1 MLRSPS
7 AVLLA
12 TLFAVP
18 VAHAGVTWTVG
29 SDANYDFYNIHTAVS
44 DTRVQ
49 DGDSIRIFSGGYL
62 GFDSGDKALR
72 FEPGN
77 SPGIVDVFGS
87 MFLRQNSVIN
97 FEIGGYNSGLSGGAP
112 DFDQFIVT
120 GNVNLVGDL
129 EITLFNGFSPNLGDS
144 WAIVQSGG
152 SIAYTGVTTFPQ
164 LGNGLSWNIQV
175 VAGSSEFGGSGSSLI
190 VSVVPTPGA
199 AALIGLA
206 GLIGSRR
213 RRN

>member
-12 TLFAVP
+12 TLTAVP
-18 VAHAGVTWTVG
+18 AAHAGVTWTVG
-29 SDANYDFYNIHTAVS
+29 HQPDNHFFNIISAVADARVNS
-44 DTRVQ
+44 GDTV
-49 DGDSIRIFSGGYL
+49 RIFSGGYM
-62 GFDSGDKALR
+62 GFDSGEKALR

-77 SPGIVDVFGS
+77 SPGIVDVFGN

-120 GNVNLVGDL
+120 GNVNLVGNL
-129 EITLFNGFSPNLGDS
+129 EISLYNGFTPNLGDS

-175 VAGSSEFGGSGSSLI
+175 VSGSSEFGGSGSSLI

>member
-120 GNVNLVGDL
+120 G
-129 EITLFNGFSPNLGDS
+129 T
-144 WAIVQSGG
+144 
-152 SIAYTGVTTFPQ
+152 
-164 LGNGLSWNIQV
+164 
-175 VAGSSEFGGSGSSLI
+175 
-190 VSVVPTPGA
+190 
-199 AALIGLA
+199 
-206 GLIGSRR
+206 
-213 RRN
+213 

>member
-12 TLFAVP
+12 TLALAP
-18 VAHAGVTWTVG
+18 LAHAGVTWTVG
-29 SDANYDFYNIHTAVS
+29 SDPGYDFYNIHTAVS

-49 DGDSIRIFSGGYL
+49 NGDSIRIFSGGYL

-77 SPGIVDVFGS
+77 SPGIVDVYGN
-87 MFLRQNSVIN
+87 MFLRQNSSIN
-97 FEIGGYNSGLSGGAP
+97 FEIGGYNSGLSSGAP

-120 GNVNLVGDL
+120 GNVNLVGNL
-129 EITLFNGFSPNLGDS
+129 EITLYNGFAPNLGDS
-144 WAIVQSGG
+144 WAIVQAGG
-152 SIAYTGVTTFPQ
+152 TINYTGVTSFPT
-164 LGNGLSWNIQV
+164 LSGGLSWNIAV
-175 VAGSSEFGGSGSSLI
+175 VPGSGEFGGSGSSLV

-199 AALIGLA
+199 AALVGLA

-213 RRN
+213 RQL

>member
-12 TLFAVP
+12 TLALAP
-18 VAHAGVTWTVG
+18 LAHAGVTWTVG
-29 SDANYDFYNIHTAVS
+29 SDAGYDFYNIHTAVS

-49 DGDSIRIFSGGYL
+49 NGDSIRIFSGGYL
-62 GFDSGDKALR
+62 GFDSGEKALR

-77 SPGIVDVFGS
+77 SPGIVDVFGN
-87 MFLRQNSVIN
+87 MFLRENSSIN
-97 FEIGGYNSGLSGGAP
+97 FEIGGYNSGLSSGAP

-120 GNVNLVGDL
+120 GNVNLVGNL
-129 EITLFNGFSPNLGDS
+129 EITLYNGFAPNLGDS
-144 WAIVQSGG
+144 WAIVQAGG
-152 SIAYTGVTTFPQ
+152 TINYTGVTSFPT
-164 LGNGLSWNIQV
+164 LSGGLSWNIAV
-175 VAGSSEFGGSGSSLI
+175 VPGSGEFGGSGSSLV

-199 AALIGLA
+199 AALVGLA

-213 RRN
+213 RQL